1 MLSNAINP
9 VDSGEPVWS
18 VKSLSSDMNAVPQ
31 DRMFLQRNSLNH
43 KADHVGDLAPRRVD
57 KWKEIRLKSHH

>member
-31 DRMFLQRNSLNH
+31 DRMFLQRHSLNH
-43 KADHVGDLAPRRVD
+43 KADHVGGSGSKKVD